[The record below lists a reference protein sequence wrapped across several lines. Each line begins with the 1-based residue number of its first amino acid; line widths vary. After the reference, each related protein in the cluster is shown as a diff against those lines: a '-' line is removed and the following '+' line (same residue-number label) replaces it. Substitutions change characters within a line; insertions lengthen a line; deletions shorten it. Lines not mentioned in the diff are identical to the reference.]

1 MSILVTGSIAIDH
14 IMVFRDR
21 FRNHILPDRIHTLNV
36 SFHVP
41 TLRKSF
47 GGTGANIAFAL
58 RQIGEDPLLLGAV
71 GRDFDEYA
79 AWLDRHGI
87 RRDGI
92 RVLDDAFTAQC
103 FITTDLDDNQITAFH
118 SGAMDRAHEAR
129 LDAVRESVEVA
140 IVAPNGKR
148 AMQEYARELKRRGV
162 PSVIDPGQGLPL
174 FAREELVE
182 LLEGAAVYV
191 VNDYEWS
198 LTLEKTGLDEEEV
211 VKRVGALVVT
221 LGEHG
226 SRIRSGARGFEIP
239 AVSARAVVDPT
250 GCGDAYRAG
259 LLHGLAR
266 GLSLET
272 CGRLGSLLGSLSV
285 EREGT
290 QCLELAPGEL
300 GERFQRA
307 FGAPPR

>member
-129 LDAVRESVEVA
+129 LDAVREPVEVA

-239 AVSARAVVDPT
+239 AVPARAVVDPT

-266 GLSLET
+266 GLSLEA

>member
-21 FRNHILPDRIHTLNV
+21 FRNHILPDRIHALNV

-129 LDAVRESVEVA
+129 LDAVREPVEVA

-239 AVSARAVVDPT
+239 AVPARAVVDPT

>member
-58 RQIGEDPLLLGAV
+58 RQLGEDPLLLGAV

-79 AWLDRHGI
+79 AWLDRHGV

-118 SGAMDRAHEAR
+118 SGAMDRSHEAR
-129 LDAVRESVEVA
+129 LDGVREPVELA

-162 PSVIDPGQGLPL
+162 PTVIDPGQGLPL
-174 FAREELVE
+174 FAREELLE

-226 SRIRSGARGFEIP
+226 SRIRSGARALEIP
-239 AVSARAVVDPT
+239 AVPARAVVDPT

-266 GLSLET
+266 GLALET

-290 QCLELAPGEL
+290 QVLALAPGEL
-300 GERFQRA
+300 AERFERA
-307 FGAPPR
+307 FGTPPR

>member
-47 GGTGANIAFAL
+47 GGTGANVAFAL
-58 RQIGEDPLLLGAV
+58 RRLGDDPLLLGAV
-71 GRDFDEYA
+71 GSDFDEYA
-79 AWLDRHGI
+79 AWLDRHGV
-87 RRDGI
+87 RRDGV

-118 SGAMDRAHEAR
+118 AGAMDRAHEAR
-129 LDAVRESVEVA
+129 IDGVREPVELA

-162 PSVIDPGQGLPL
+162 PTVIDPGQGLPL
-174 FAREELVE
+174 FARDELVE
-182 LLEGAAVYV
+182 LLEGAALYV

-198 LTLEKTGLDEEEV
+198 LTLEKTGLGEEEV

-226 SRIRSGARGFEIP
+226 SRLRAGARACEIP
-239 AVSARAVVDPT
+239 VVPARAVVDPT

-266 GLSLET
+266 GLALET
-272 CGRLGSLLGSLSV
+272 CGRLGSLLGSLAV
-285 EREGT
+285 EHEGT
-290 QCLELAPGEL
+290 QGLALAPGEL
-300 GERFQRA
+300 AARYERA
-307 FGAPPR
+307 FEASLR